1 MTRKNRGRNELQRI
15 SDAFDE
21 DILNASPAQLREL
34 LAEEGLDQTK
44 VVAEMDAILE
54 QAKRSFGRAKLDQA
68 KTAIAARGS
77 EPSNVSAID
86 RECVRGKLGAIR
98 SGAGE
103 NMEGMMTAAR
113 QGKKLSARDEEGALD
128 DLAQLEALENEG
140 DPEE

>member
-15 SDAFDE
+15 SNAFDE
-21 DILNASPAQLREL
+21 DILNASPTQLREL
-34 LAEEGLDQTK
+34 LAEEGLDETK

-54 QAKRSFGRAKLDQA
+54 QAKRSCGKAKLDQA

-86 RECVRGKLGAIR
+86 RERVRGKLGAMR

-103 NMEGMMTAAR
+103 NMEGMMMAAR

-128 DLAQLEALENEG
+128 DLAQLEAMENGG
-140 DPEE
+140 DSEE

>member
-34 LAEEGLDQTK
+34 LAEEGLDETK

-54 QAKRSFGRAKLDQA
+54 ESKRSCGKAKLDEA
-68 KTAIAARGS
+68 RAAIAARSS
-77 EPSNVSAID
+77 EPSNVSRTD
-86 RECVRGKLGAIR
+86 RERVRGKLGAMR

-103 NMEGMMTAAR
+103 NMEGMMMAAR
-113 QGKKLSARDEEGALD
+113 QGKKLSAHDEEGALD
-128 DLAQLEALENEG
+128 DLTQLESLENEG

>member
-21 DILNASPAQLREL
+21 DILNASPGQLREL
-34 LAEEGLDQTK
+34 LAEEGLDETK

-54 QAKRSFGRAKLDQA
+54 QAKRSCGKAKLDQA
-68 KTAIAARGS
+68 KAAIATRGS

-86 RECVRGKLGAIR
+86 RERVRGKLGAMR

-103 NMEGMMTAAR
+103 NMEGMMMAAR